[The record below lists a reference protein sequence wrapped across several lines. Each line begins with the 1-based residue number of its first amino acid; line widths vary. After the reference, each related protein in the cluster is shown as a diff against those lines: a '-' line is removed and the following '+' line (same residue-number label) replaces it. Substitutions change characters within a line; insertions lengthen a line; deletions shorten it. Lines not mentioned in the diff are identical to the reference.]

1 MRDSDL
7 SQEIWADWV
16 ARVSESVGV
25 DPTSVNV
32 AAIHELTRVIAQD
45 FVRPMAPVSAY
56 IWGLAIAA
64 NPGADPADLAAAIIS
79 AIPEKAVG

>member
-25 DPTSVNV
+25 DPGSVNV

-64 NPGADPADLAAAIIS
+64 NPGADPADLAAAIVS